1 VIVAKETVA
10 QMWQSFRSQVMDADC
25 QPEQVREMRLAFYA
39 GATAVLTVF
48 DAIGTGAMTVR
59 ESRETL
65 VALWDEL
72 ERFNDE
78 HAGLN

>member
-10 QMWQSFRSQVMDADC
+10 QMWQSFRSQVMDADRP
-25 QPEQVREMRLAFYA
+25 PEQVREMRLAFYA

-59 ESRETL
+59 ESCETL

>member
-1 VIVAKETVA
+1 
-10 QMWQSFRSQVMDADC
+10 
-25 QPEQVREMRLAFYA
+25 
-39 GATAVLTVF
+39 VLTVF